1 MLYVRD
7 QRDLAMITQTVERSG
22 TTVAARTLHALLI
35 ALRPLERWIGSDGW
49 SFGQSHA
56 DVTIIPLSPA
66 DDAQARLGDLMML
79 DLRHF
84 LASRLIGRDKS
95 PVVVIV
101 DEFAQLVTGMQDP
114 GDTAGS
120 LFETARSAG
129 VGLVLA
135 TQSAAGISNDPGRRQ
150 RALTSVAALIFGRS
164 KDPEDVVR
172 YAGTAMRME
181 ASASAFGEELG
192 SGRAQHAFVIPPQD
206 VREAADGAFW
216 IVQSGAIAS
225 FRALPQ
231 RAAPARTTAEAVL
244 PEMASESDDA

>member
-1 MLYVRD
+1 
-7 QRDLAMITQTVERSG
+7 
-22 TTVAARTLHALLI
+22 
-35 ALRPLERWIGSDGW
+35 
-49 SFGQSHA
+49 
-56 DVTIIPLSPA
+56 
-66 DDAQARLGDLMML
+66 ML

-84 LASRLIGRDKS
+84 LASRLVRRDKT
-95 PVVVIV
+95 PVLVLV
-101 DEFAQLVTGMQDP
+101 DEFAQLVSGNQDP

-135 TQSAAGISNDPGRRQ
+135 TQSPAGLSNDAVRRR
-150 RALTSVAALIFGRS
+150 RALTSGAALIFGRS
-164 KDPEDVVR
+164 KDPEDVVK

-225 FRALPQ
+225 FRALPH
-231 RAAPARTTAEAVL
+231 RAAPAE
-244 PEMASESDDA
+244 SEQG